1 MQAKLD
7 NRLLTRAVARWVA
20 HITKLAALGIGL
32 VSFSHAEPLQL
43 HLGPSYAYPVTTDIP
58 SDVTMIPIEKR
69 LDWLKVRVGEYSGWI
84 HIDEL
89 EKVPH
94 VKRPEPAQF
103 RYSPD
108 PLVQLELS
116 ASTESALGVAANF
129 EMLDQDV
136 SVRFYHSARNSQEW
150 NALEFGL
157 NRVFRDSEKWSWSGY
172 LGAGVG
178 LNESGSGRWSDEG
191 KEETLPIAAAS
202 TEISWKIDHN
212 FSVGAR
218 AQTQQALAG
227 NSANHGALALVWK
240 IRF

>member
-1 MQAKLD
+1 MQVKLD
-7 NRLLTRAVARWVA
+7 NRLLSRIIAGWIA

-32 VSFSHAEPLQL
+32 VSLSHAEPLQL

-84 HIDEL
+84 HINEL

-94 VKRPEPAQF
+94 VKRPEPSQF
-103 RYSPD
+103 RYIPD
-108 PLVQLELS
+108 SLIQLELS
-116 ASTESALGVAANF
+116 ASSESALGIAANF
-129 EMLDQDV
+129 EMLNQDV
-136 SVRFYHSARNSQEW
+136 SVRFSHSARNTQEW

-157 NRVFRDSEKWSWSGY
+157 NRIFRESDQWSWNGY

-178 LNESGSGRWSDEG
+178 LNESGSGRWSDDK
-191 KEETLPIAAAS
+191 KEETLPIVAAS
-202 TEISWKIDHN
+202 TTFSWKIDYN

-218 AQTQQALAG
+218 AQMHQALAG